1 MTPSPVETAALTLL
15 ALSGTLALWRLLRGP
30 SVPDRI
36 LALDTL
42 TTIGLAFIAVQAMA
56 VGRAEILDVGIAMAL
71 IVALATIAFAH
82 FLERS
87 IRPEG
92 GERDDGR

>member
-1 MTPSPVETAALTLL
+1 
-15 ALSGTLALWRLLRGP
+15 
-30 SVPDRI
+30 
-36 LALDTL
+36 
-42 TTIGLAFIAVQAMA
+42 MA